1 MERAA
6 AAAAAALRAKLSQF
20 MLWQHLQRCGM
31 PRREDLG
38 NNQRLE
44 AFFRYLQ
51 DRPGFGPAFY
61 TRLRKQQWH
70 VMHLIFQEINI
81 PGTEIHRA
89 RVDLGWLDSWGPFF
103 SGDWV
108 R

>member
-6 AAAAAALRAKLSQF
+6 AAAAAAWRAKLPQF

-61 TRLRKQQWH
+61 TRLRKQQYH
-70 VMHLIFQEINI
+70 TMHLIFQEINM

-89 RVDLGWLDSWGPFF
+89 RVNLGWLDSWGPFF

>member
-1 MERAA
+1 
-6 AAAAAALRAKLSQF
+6 
-20 MLWQHLQRCGM
+20 M

-38 NNQRLE
+38 NYQHRE
-44 AFFRYLQ
+44 AFFGYLQ

-61 TRLRKQQWH
+61 TRQRKQQWN
-70 VMHLIFQEINI
+70 VMHLIFQEINV

-89 RVDLGWLDSWGPFF
+89 RVNLGWPDSWGPFY